1 LLVAAPRL
9 KNPSETKV
17 LAKAPREVWRPRREL
32 VVGLGVALLAVLVL
46 APEFVGLHLVDW
58 TRFLA
63 YTVLFLSLGL
73 LVKMS
78 GQVSLGHVSFMA
90 IGVVAFSKVA
100 VDHSW
105 PWVVALLF
113 AAVVAAPI
121 GAVLAIPA
129 IRFPGLYLALAT
141 LGFGLLLQQMFY
153 NQSFMFGQAGVGV
166 TVPRPDWRW
175 LDVAGDRG
183 YYYLVLVIAVA
194 VGVLVILIGRSRLG
208 RLLQA
213 MADSSVGL
221 ASAGASINVSRVLVF
236 CISASL
242 AAVAGVLDAGA
253 IGLVGADAYQPLL
266 SLQLFCLVMLA
277 FGGVPWFAVIAA
289 FAQVLLPVYITTGDS
304 VTYVLTL
311 LFGVG
316 AVAMATRPLTFGALP
331 EPVRRLLRPLG
342 ARPTPVGQVIDLGG
356 ESRRAGGHL
365 AIDDVTV
372 RFGGLVAADGVSL
385 DAQPGRVTA
394 LIGPNGAGKSTVF
407 NVCSGYVRPV
417 AGQVSIRACQVVC
430 VSRSGVRFR
439 GVG

>member
-1 LLVAAPRL
+1 
-9 KNPSETKV
+9 
-17 LAKAPREVWRPRREL
+17 
-32 VVGLGVALLAVLVL
+32 
-46 APEFVGLHLVDW
+46 
-58 TRFLA
+58 
-63 YTVLFLSLGL
+63 
-73 LVKMS
+73 
-78 GQVSLGHVSFMA
+78 
-90 IGVVAFSKVA
+90 
-100 VDHSW
+100 
-105 PWVVALLF
+105 
-113 AAVVAAPI
+113 
-121 GAVLAIPA
+121 
-129 IRFPGLYLALAT
+129 
-141 LGFGLLLQQMFY
+141 
-153 NQSFMFGQAGVGV
+153 
-166 TVPRPDWRW
+166 
-175 LDVAGDRG
+175 
-183 YYYLVLVIAVA
+183 
-194 VGVLVILIGRSRLG
+194 
-208 RLLQA
+208 
-213 MADSSVGL
+213 
-221 ASAGASINVSRVLVF
+221 
-236 CISASL
+236 
-242 AAVAGVLDAGA
+242 
-253 IGLVGADAYQPLL
+253 
-266 SLQLFCLVMLA
+266 MLA